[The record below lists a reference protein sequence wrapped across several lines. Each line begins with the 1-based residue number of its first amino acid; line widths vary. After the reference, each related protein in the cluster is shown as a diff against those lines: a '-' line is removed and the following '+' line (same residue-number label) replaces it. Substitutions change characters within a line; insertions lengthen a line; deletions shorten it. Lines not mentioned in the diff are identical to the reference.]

1 MSSTYRTHL
10 RVLDERDRP
19 VNGAE
24 VSIAGVG
31 TSRAN
36 EHGVVKLYVPR
47 EDHYAVVVRF
57 SGHEGVLYVER
68 VKPTERYT
76 YRPGREHL
84 QASSDGPE
92 SEPD

>member
-1 MSSTYRTHL
+1 MPWHTTTV

-19 VNGAE
+19 VSGAE
-24 VSIAGVG
+24 VSIAGMG

-36 EHGVVKLYVPR
+36 KRGVVKLYVPR

-68 VKPTERYT
+68 LKPAVRYT

-84 QASSDGPE
+84 QASDDGQE
-92 SEPD
+92 IEA